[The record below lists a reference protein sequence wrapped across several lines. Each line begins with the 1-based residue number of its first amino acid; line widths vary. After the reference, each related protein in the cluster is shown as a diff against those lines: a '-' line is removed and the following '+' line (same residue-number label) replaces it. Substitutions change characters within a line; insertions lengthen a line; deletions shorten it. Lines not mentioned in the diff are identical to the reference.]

1 MHLAASSRREPLT
14 EVASHAAARKSL
26 SAMLHERSRV
36 YRFSNDRARQRGAA
50 LLICALASFMFLMV
64 PAISGAQSPAT
75 PLAAATPIAGMP
87 SPGAPGIGDP
97 YYPLLGNGGYD
108 ATHYTIDLDLD
119 VEAGAIVDATTTID
133 AVATQDL
140 STFNLDFRGPQI
152 DAVAVDGEP
161 ADWTRDGG
169 ELTISPARPLPAGES
184 FQTEVRYHGT
194 PDIDEDDRFER
205 GWWTTDSSIFAV
217 GEPAGSDVWY
227 PVNGHPRDKATY
239 TLAITVPEPY
249 DVVANGLL
257 DSIARSTGAA
267 GNPSTITFTWKNEE
281 PTASYLVMF
290 HAAELDVT
298 FGEGPGGITLI
309 EAFPPDLADQERILF
324 DRVPE
329 MIEVFTELFGPY
341 PFASLGN
348 TVFADSPLNAALETQ
363 TMIGYDRS
371 AVSERT
377 IAHEIAHQ
385 WFGDSVSPASWQDI
399 WLNEGFARYAEILW
413 AEAAHGPDAGEAA
426 LQRQIAG
433 FATVSRTA
441 DGAGVL
447 IGDPGADHLFTEV
460 PYAGGSLVLHEL
472 RERLGHETFFR
483 PLQEGAAR
491 YRYSTATTDDFI
503 ALAEDVSGE
512 DLDAF
517 FTDWL
522 YTPWTPDRVA
532 DRFPLI
538 GTPIPREGT

>member
-1 MHLAASSRREPLT
+1 
-14 EVASHAAARKSL
+14 
-26 SAMLHERSRV
+26 ML
-36 YRFSNDRARQRGAA
+36 
-50 LLICALASFMFLMV
+50 LASVFVALVFV
-64 PAISGAQSPAT
+64 AAPATGGAQSPAT
-75 PLAAATPIAGMP
+75 PPPAATPIPGMP

-108 ATHYTIDLDLD
+108 AIHYTIDLDLD
-119 VEAGAIVDATTTID
+119 VAAGTIVEATTTIG
-133 AVATQDL
+133 ALATQDL

-152 DAVAVDGEP
+152 DAVTVDGTP
-161 ADWTRDGG
+161 AEWERDDG
-169 ELTISPARPLPAGES
+169 ELTITPAQPLPAGEP

-194 PDIDEDDRFER
+194 PQVDENDRFER
-205 GWWTTDSSIFAV
+205 GWWTTDHSIFAV

-239 TLAITVPEPY
+239 TLVVSVPEPY
-249 DVVANGLL
+249 QVVANGLL
-257 DSIARSTGAA
+257 DSVARSTGAA
-267 GNPSTITFTWKNEE
+267 GNPSTATFTWDNQE

-298 FGEGPGGITLI
+298 FDQGLDGITLI
-309 EAFPPDLADQERILF
+309 EAFPPDLSHKETRLF

-329 MIEVFTELFGPY
+329 IIDVFTELFGPY
-341 PFASLGN
+341 PFSSLGN
-348 TVFADSPLNAALETQ
+348 TVFADTSFNAALETQ

-371 AVSERT
+371 AISERT

-385 WFGDSVSPASWQDI
+385 WFGDSVSPARWQDV

-413 AEAAHGPDAGEAA
+413 AEAAHGPDAAAAA
-426 LQRQIAG
+426 LQRQIGG
-433 FATVSRTA
+433 FATVSRTT

-460 PYAGGSLVLHEL
+460 VYAGGALVLDDL
-472 RERLGHETFFR
+472 RERLGDEMFFQL
-483 PLQEGAAR
+483 LQEWAAR
-491 YRYSTATTDDFI
+491 YRYSTATTEDFI
-503 ALAEDVSGE
+503 ALAEEVSGE

-532 DRFPLI
+532 DRYPLV
-538 GTPIPREGT
+538 GTPTP

>member
-1 MHLAASSRREPLT
+1 
-14 EVASHAAARKSL
+14 VASALVTLVILTAPATGG
-26 SAMLHERSRV
+26 A
-36 YRFSNDRARQRGAA
+36 RGAA
-50 LLICALASFMFLMV
+50 
-64 PAISGAQSPAT
+64 T
-75 PLAAATPIAGMP
+75 PTVAATPVPGMP
-87 SPGAPGIGDP
+87 SPGAAGIGDP
-97 YYPLLGNGGYD
+97 YYALLGNGGYD
-108 ATHYTIDLDLD
+108 AIHYAIDLDLD
-119 VEAGAIVDATTTID
+119 VEAGAILDATTTID

-140 STFNLDFRGPQI
+140 SAFNLDFRGPQI
-152 DAVAVDGEP
+152 DAVAVDGVP

-169 ELTISPARPLPAGES
+169 ELTITPAQPLPAGGS

-194 PDIDEDDRFER
+194 PDVDEDDRFER
-205 GWWTTDSSIFAV
+205 GWWTTDRSIFAV

-249 DVVANGLL
+249 EVVSNGLL
-257 DSIARSTGAA
+257 DSVARSTGAA
-267 GNPSTITFTWKNEE
+267 GNPSTITYTWDNQE

-290 HAAELDVT
+290 HAAELDVS

-309 EAFPPDLADQERILF
+309 EAFPPDLPDQERILF
-324 DRVPE
+324 ERVPE
-329 MIEVFTELFGPY
+329 MIEVFTKLFGPY

-348 TVFADSPLNAALETQ
+348 TVFADTPLNAALETQ
-363 TMIGYDRS
+363 GMIGYDRS
-371 AVSERT
+371 AVNERT
-377 IAHEIAHQ
+377 IAHEIAHH
-385 WFGDSVSPASWQDI
+385 WFGNSVSTARWQDI

-413 AEAAHGPDAGEAA
+413 AEAVHGPDAAAAA
-426 LQRQIAG
+426 LNRQIAG

-460 PYAGGSLVLHEL
+460 PYAGGAVVLHEL
-472 RERLGHETFFR
+472 RQRLGDEAFFR
-483 PLQEGAAR
+483 LLQEWAAR

-503 ALAEDVSGE
+503 ALAEEVSGE

-532 DRFPLI
+532 DRFPMA
-538 GTPIPREGT
+538 GTPIP

>member
-1 MHLAASSRREPLT
+1 MHLAASIRRETLT
-14 EVASHAAARKSL
+14 AVASLAARTSPIIRG
-26 SAMLHERSRV
+26 RSRV
-36 YRFSNDRARQRGAA
+36 NRPLNLRVPRIGAA
-50 LLICALASFMFLMV
+50 PFLLVLLAATAAPAALGAHS
-64 PAISGAQSPAT
+64 PATRAELAT
-75 PLAAATPIAGMP
+75 PLANRPT
-87 SPGAPGIGDP
+87 PGAPGIGDP

-108 ATHYTIDLDLD
+108 AIHYAIDLDLD
-119 VEAGAIVDATTTID
+119 VEAGAILDATTTID
-133 AVATQDL
+133 AIATQDL

-152 DAVAVDGEP
+152 DAVAVDGAP
-161 ADWTRDGG
+161 ANWARNGG
-169 ELTISPARPLPAGES
+169 ELTISPTRPLPAGEP

-205 GWWTTDSSIFAV
+205 GWWATDHSIFAV

-249 DVVANGLL
+249 AVVSNGLL
-257 DSIARSTGAA
+257 DSVARSSGAA
-267 GNPSTITFTWKNEE
+267 GNPSTVTYTWDNEE

-298 FGEGPGGITLI
+298 FDEGSGGITLI
-309 EAFPPDLADQERILF
+309 EAFPRDLSAQEKILF

-329 MIEVFTELFGPY
+329 VIEVFTDLFGPY

-348 TVFADSPLNAALETQ
+348 TVFADTSFNAALETQ
-363 TMIGYDRS
+363 GMIGYDLS

-385 WFGDSVSPASWQDI
+385 WFGDSVSPARWQDI
-399 WLNEGFARYAEILW
+399 WLNEGFARYSEILW
-413 AEAAHGPDAGEAA
+413 AEAAHGPDAAAAA
-426 LQRQIAG
+426 LQRQVAG
-433 FATVSRTA
+433 FAKVSRTT

-447 IGDPGADHLFTEV
+447 IGDPGPDHLFTEV
-460 PYAGGSLVLHEL
+460 AYAGGALVLHAL
-472 RERLGHETFFR
+472 RERLSDETFFR
-483 PLQEGAAR
+483 LLQEWAAR
-491 YRYSTATTDDFI
+491 YRYSNATTDDFI
-503 ALAEDVSGE
+503 ALAEEVSGE

-532 DRFPLI
+532 DRFPLAA
-538 GTPIPREGT
+538 TPIP

>member
-1 MHLAASSRREPLT
+1 MNRLLNSRVLRNGATLCLLVLLAANATP
-14 EVASHAAARKSL
+14 
-26 SAMLHERSRV
+26 
-36 YRFSNDRARQRGAA
+36 AA
-50 LLICALASFMFLMV
+50 L
-64 PAISGAQSPAT
+64 GAQSPVASAVLAT
-75 PLAAATPIAGMP
+75 PPANGPA
-87 SPGAPGIGDP
+87 PGAPGIGDP

-108 ATHYTIDLDLD
+108 AIHYTIDLDLD
-119 VEAGAIVDATTTID
+119 VEGGTIVEATTTID
-133 AVATQDL
+133 ALATQDL
-140 STFNLDFRGPQI
+140 SAFNLDYRGPQI
-152 DAVAVDGEP
+152 DAVTVDGAP
-161 ADWTRDGG
+161 ADWKRDGG
-169 ELTISPARPLPAGES
+169 ELTITPARPLPAGEP

-194 PDIDEDDRFER
+194 PDIDENDRFER
-205 GWWTTDSSIFAV
+205 GWWTTDHSIFAV

-239 TLAITVPEPY
+239 TLMVTVPEPY
-249 DVVANGLL
+249 EVVSNGLL
-257 DSIARSTGAA
+257 DSVARSTGAA
-267 GNPSTITFTWKNEE
+267 GNPSTVTYTWDNQE

-298 FGEGPGGITLI
+298 FDKGPGGITLI
-309 EAFPPDLADQERILF
+309 DAFPPDLTHEEQRRF

-329 MIEVFTELFGPY
+329 MIEVFTKLFGPY
-341 PFASLGN
+341 PFPSLGN
-348 TVFADSPLNAALETQ
+348 TVFTDTPFNAALETQ

-377 IAHEIAHQ
+377 IAHETAHQ
-385 WFGDSVSPASWQDI
+385 WFGDSVSPARWQDI

-413 AEAAHGPDAGEAA
+413 ADAAHGPDAAAAA

-441 DGAGVL
+441 DGKGVL
-447 IGDPGADHLFTEV
+447 IGEPGADHLFTEV
-460 PYAGGSLVLHEL
+460 VYAGGALVLHEL
-472 RERLGHETFFR
+472 RERLGDETFFR
-483 PLQEGAAR
+483 LLQEWAAR
-491 YRYSTATTDDFI
+491 YRYSTVTTEDFI

-532 DRFPLI
+532 DRFPLV
-538 GTPIPREGT
+538 GTPIAGDAG

>member
-1 MHLAASSRREPLT
+1 
-14 EVASHAAARKSL
+14 
-26 SAMLHERSRV
+26 ML
-36 YRFSNDRARQRGAA
+36 
-50 LLICALASFMFLMV
+50 LASVFVALVFV
-64 PAISGAQSPAT
+64 AAPATSGAQSAAT
-75 PLAAATPIAGMP
+75 PPPAATPITGMP

-108 ATHYTIDLDLD
+108 AIHYTIDLDLD
-119 VEAGAIVDATTTID
+119 VAAGTIVEATTTID
-133 AVATQDL
+133 ALATQDL
-140 STFNLDFRGPQI
+140 STFNFDFRGPPI
-152 DAVAVDGEP
+152 DAVTVDGTP
-161 ADWTRDGG
+161 ADWERDDG
-169 ELTISPARPLPAGES
+169 ELTIRPAQPLPAGEP

-194 PDIDEDDRFER
+194 PQVDENDRFER
-205 GWWTTDSSIFAV
+205 GWWTTDHSIFAV

-239 TLAITVPEPY
+239 TLVVTVPEPY
-249 DVVANGLL
+249 QVVANGLL
-257 DSIARSTGAA
+257 DSVARSTGAA
-267 GNPSTITFTWKNEE
+267 GNPSTATFTWDNQE

-298 FGEGPGGITLI
+298 FDQGLDGITLI
-309 EAFPPDLADQERILF
+309 EAFPPDLSHKETRLF

-329 MIEVFTELFGPY
+329 IIDVFTELFGPY
-341 PFASLGN
+341 PFPSLGN
-348 TVFADSPLNAALETQ
+348 TVFADTSFNAALETQ

-371 AVSERT
+371 AISERT

-385 WFGDSVSPASWQDI
+385 WFGDSVSPARWQDV

-413 AEAAHGPDAGEAA
+413 AEAAHGPDAAAAA
-426 LQRQIAG
+426 LQRQIGG
-433 FATVSRTA
+433 FATVSRTT

-460 PYAGGSLVLHEL
+460 VYAGGALVLDDL
-472 RERLGHETFFR
+472 RERLGDEMFFQL
-483 PLQEGAAR
+483 LQEWAAR
-491 YRYSTATTDDFI
+491 YRYSTATTEDFI
-503 ALAEDVSGE
+503 ALAEEVSGE

-532 DRFPLI
+532 DRYPLV
-538 GTPIPREGT
+538 GTPTP

>member
-1 MHLAASSRREPLT
+1 
-14 EVASHAAARKSL
+14 
-26 SAMLHERSRV
+26 ML
-36 YRFSNDRARQRGAA
+36 
-50 LLICALASFMFLMV
+50 LASVFVALVFV
-64 PAISGAQSPAT
+64 AAPATSGAQSPAT
-75 PLAAATPIAGMP
+75 PPPAATPIPGMP

-108 ATHYTIDLDLD
+108 AINYTIDLDLD
-119 VEAGAIVDATTTID
+119 VAAGTIVEATTTID
-133 AVATQDL
+133 ALATQDL

-152 DAVAVDGEP
+152 DAVTVDDTPTE
-161 ADWTRDGG
+161 WKRDDG
-169 ELTISPARPLPAGES
+169 ELTITPARPLRAGEP

-194 PDIDEDDRFER
+194 PQVDENDRFER
-205 GWWTTDSSIFAV
+205 GWWTTDHSIFAV

-239 TLAITVPEPY
+239 TLVVTVPEPY
-249 DVVANGLL
+249 QVVANGLL
-257 DSIARSTGAA
+257 DSVARSTGAA
-267 GNPSTITFTWKNEE
+267 GNPSTATFTWDNQE

-298 FGEGPGGITLI
+298 FDQGLDGITLI
-309 EAFPPDLADQERILF
+309 EAFPPDLSHKETRLF

-329 MIEVFTELFGPY
+329 IINVFTELFGPY
-341 PFASLGN
+341 PFPSLGN
-348 TVFADSPLNAALETQ
+348 TVFADTSFNAALETQ

-371 AVSERT
+371 AISERT

-385 WFGDSVSPASWQDI
+385 WFGDSVSPARWQDV

-413 AEAAHGPDAGEAA
+413 AEAAHGPDAAAAA
-426 LQRQIAG
+426 LQRQIGG
-433 FATVSRTA
+433 FATVSRTT
-441 DGAGVL
+441 DGAGVI

-460 PYAGGSLVLHEL
+460 VYAGGALVLDDL
-472 RERLGHETFFR
+472 RERLGDEMFFQL
-483 PLQEGAAR
+483 LQEWAAR
-491 YRYSTATTDDFI
+491 YRYSTATTEDFI
-503 ALAEDVSGE
+503 ALAEEVSGE

-532 DRFPLI
+532 DRYPLV
-538 GTPIPREGT
+538 GTPTP

>member
-1 MHLAASSRREPLT
+1 
-14 EVASHAAARKSL
+14 
-26 SAMLHERSRV
+26 
-36 YRFSNDRARQRGAA
+36 
-50 LLICALASFMFLMV
+50 MFLMA
-64 PAISGAQSPAT
+64 PAISGAQNPAT
-75 PLAAATPIAGMP
+75 PPAAATPIAGMP

-108 ATHYTIDLDLD
+108 AIHYAIDLDLD
-119 VEAGAIVDATTTID
+119 IEAGAIVDATTAID
-133 AVATQDL
+133 ALATQDL

-152 DAVAVDGEP
+152 DAVTVNGAP

-169 ELTISPARPLPAGES
+169 ELTITPARPLPAGEP
-184 FQTEVRYHGT
+184 FQTAVRYHGT

-205 GWWTTDSSIFAV
+205 GWWTTDHSVFTA
-217 GEPAGSDVWY
+217 GEPAGSDIWY

-239 TLAITVPEPY
+239 TVAITVPEPY
-249 DVVANGLL
+249 EVVSNGLL
-257 DSIARSTGAA
+257 DSVARSTGAA
-267 GNPSTITFTWKNEE
+267 GNPSTITYTWDNQE

-290 HAAELDVT
+290 HAAELDLT
-298 FGEGPGGITLI
+298 FDEGPGGITLI
-309 EAFPPDLADQERILF
+309 EAFPPDLSRKETTLF
-324 DRVPE
+324 DQVPE

-348 TVFADSPLNAALETQ
+348 TVFADTSFNAALETQ
-363 TMIGYDRS
+363 SMIGYDRS

-399 WLNEGFARYAEILW
+399 WLNEGFARYSEILW
-413 AEAAHGPDAGEAA
+413 AEAAHGPDAAAAA

-441 DGAGVL
+441 DGVGVL

-460 PYAGGSLVLHEL
+460 PYAGGAVLLHEL
-472 RERLGHETFFR
+472 RERLGDETFFQL
-483 PLQEGAAR
+483 LQEWAAR
-491 YRYSTATTDDFI
+491 YRYSTATTEDFI
-503 ALAEDVSGE
+503 ALAEEVSGE

-522 YTPWTPDRVA
+522 YTPWTPERVA
-532 DRFPLI
+532 DRYPLA
-538 GTPIPREGT
+538 GTPIP

>member
-1 MHLAASSRREPLT
+1 M
-14 EVASHAAARKSL
+14 
-26 SAMLHERSRV
+26 
-36 YRFSNDRARQRGAA
+36 
-50 LLICALASFMFLMV
+50 
-64 PAISGAQSPAT
+64 
-75 PLAAATPIAGMP
+75 
-87 SPGAPGIGDP
+87 
-97 YYPLLGNGGYD
+97 
-108 ATHYTIDLDLD
+108 
-119 VEAGAIVDATTTID
+119 
-133 AVATQDL
+133 
-140 STFNLDFRGPQI
+140 
-152 DAVAVDGEP
+152 
-161 ADWTRDGG
+161 
-169 ELTISPARPLPAGES
+169 
-184 FQTEVRYHGT
+184 
-194 PDIDEDDRFER
+194 
-205 GWWTTDSSIFAV
+205 
-217 GEPAGSDVWY
+217 
-227 PVNGHPRDKATY
+227 
-239 TLAITVPEPY
+239 AITVPEPY
-249 DVVANGLL
+249 EVVSNGLL
-257 DSIARSTGAA
+257 DSVARSTGAA
-267 GNPSTITFTWKNEE
+267 GNPSTITFTWENQE

-298 FGEGPGGITLI
+298 FDDGPGGITLI
-309 EAFPPDLADQERILF
+309 EAFPPDLPDQERILF
-324 DRVPE
+324 ERVPE

-385 WFGDSVSPASWQDI
+385 WFGDSVSPARWQDI

-413 AEAAHGPDAGEAA
+413 AEAGHGPGAGEAA

-460 PYAGGSLVLHEL
+460 PYAGGAVLLHAL
-472 RERLGHETFFR
+472 RERLGDETFF
-483 PLQEGAAR
+483 PLLQEWAAR

-503 ALAEDVSGE
+503 ALAEEVSGQ

-532 DRFPLI
+532 DQFPLA
-538 GTPIPREGT
+538 GTPIP

>member
-1 MHLAASSRREPLT
+1 MHLAASIRREPLT
-14 EVASHAAARKSL
+14 AVASLAARTSPIIR
-26 SAMLHERSRV
+26 ERSRV
-36 YRFSNDRARQRGAA
+36 NRPLNLRVPGIGAA
-50 LLICALASFMFLMV
+50 LFLLVLLAATAAPAAL
-64 PAISGAQSPAT
+64 GAHSPTTRAQLAT
-75 PLAAATPIAGMP
+75 PLANSPT
-87 SPGAPGIGDP
+87 PGAPGIGDP

-108 ATHYTIDLDLD
+108 AIHYAIDLDLD
-119 VEAGAIVDATTTID
+119 VEAGAILDATTTID
-133 AVATQDL
+133 AIATQDL

-152 DAVAVDGEP
+152 DAVAVDGAP
-161 ADWTRDGG
+161 ADWARDGG
-169 ELTISPARPLPAGES
+169 ELTITPARSLPAGEP
-184 FQTEVRYHGT
+184 FQAEVRYHGT

-205 GWWTTDSSIFAV
+205 GWWTTDHSIFAV

-239 TLAITVPEPY
+239 TLTITVPEPY
-249 DVVANGLL
+249 EVVSNGLL
-257 DSIARSTGAA
+257 DSVARSSGAA
-267 GNPSTITFTWKNEE
+267 GNPSTVTYTWNNEE

-309 EAFPPDLADQERILF
+309 EAFPRDLSAQEKILF

-329 MIEVFTELFGPY
+329 MIEVFTDLFGSY

-348 TVFADSPLNAALETQ
+348 TVFADTSFNAALETQ
-363 TMIGYDRS
+363 GMIGYDLS

-385 WFGDSVSPASWQDI
+385 WFGDSVSPARWQDI
-399 WLNEGFARYAEILW
+399 WLNEGFARYSEILW
-413 AEAAHGPDAGEAA
+413 AEAAHGQHAAAAA

-433 FATVSRTA
+433 FATVSRTT
-441 DGAGVL
+441 DGTGVL

-460 PYAGGSLVLHEL
+460 PYAGGALVLHEL
-472 RERLGHETFFR
+472 RERLGDETFFR
-483 PLQEGAAR
+483 LLQEWAAR
-491 YRYSTATTDDFI
+491 YRYSNATTDDFI
-503 ALAEDVSGE
+503 ALAEEVSGE

-532 DRFPLI
+532 DRFPLAA
-538 GTPIPREGT
+538 TPIP